1 MQSATRAKN
10 TPEVE
15 LELHIYALGQLVLR
29 VSRQTPRTSMEQR
42 EELEGIGG
50 LLMSLSATDTLPP
63 YSSGQTDTKETAA

>member
-1 MQSATRAKN
+1 MSAEI

-15 LELHIYALGQLVLR
+15 LELDIYELVQHAHR
-29 VSRQTPRTSMEQR
+29 VRRQIHRTTFEQR

-63 YSSGQTDTKETAA
+63 YPSRQTDTKETAA

>member
-1 MQSATRAKN
+1 MSSAEI

-15 LELHIYALGQLVLR
+15 LELNIYELVQLAHR
-29 VSRQTPRTSMEQR
+29 VRRQIHRTTFEQR

-63 YSSGQTDTKETAA
+63 CPNTQQVTEETAA

>member
-1 MQSATRAKN
+1 MRAEI

-15 LELHIYALGQLVLR
+15 LELDIYELVQLVFR
-29 VSRQTPRTSMEQR
+29 VRRQIHRTSMEQR

>member
-1 MQSATRAKN
+1 MSSAEITQ
-10 TPEVE
+10 EVE
-15 LELHIYALGQLVLR
+15 LELDIYELVQLAHR
-29 VSRQTPRTSMEQR
+29 VRRQIHRTSMEQR